1 MDAQLVIW
9 AVGGLAAV
17 FLLGF
22 LLTLHRLQTMR
33 RAAVQGDLVHAR
45 LASER
50 DHLEVQVDDL
60 HDQLRRAQLDAE
72 RNGMA
77 AREQAQSAARHE
89 ADAIAHAR
97 QLEHL
102 HRQHGQLAEQLLRL
116 TSEHGRLKAEHAAHV
131 QGAAEKMVLLEQT
144 EVRLGEAFDNL
155 ANRILDSKADS
166 LRTRSAE
173 QLGALLEPLNQQLNQ
188 FRESV
193 VQVQATEQRERGML
207 AQQVR
212 SLQQLNQKI
221 SEDAVNLTRA
231 LQGQSQV
238 QGAWGEMILERV
250 LEASGLQA
258 GREYVT
264 QASYRVDGRQ
274 LRPDAIVHLPDSR
287 DVVVDA
293 KVSLRDYQTATTSDD
308 EAVRGE
314 ALKGHVASLRRHVDD
329 LASRNYAQLPQLRTL
344 DFVIMFVPI
353 ESAFI
358 EAIRADVG
366 LYDYALQR
374 NVSLASPSTLLATL
388 RTVAHLWS
396 AEQRNENA
404 MEIARRGA
412 MLHDSFALLVEELD
426 MLGDQLDKASRTQ
439 RQALRRITEGGRG
452 SIVLQVNHL
461 RELGAPA
468 KRRLPDELLHAHDE
482 GGADAI
488 DGNAGLDRDGGSA
501 AAGAVQGET
510 IQQPSDESDG
520 QRTEQHHSD

>member
-1 MDAQLVIW
+1 MDPQLVIW
-9 AVGGLAAV
+9 AVAALAASV
-17 FLLGF
+17 LLG
-22 LLTLHRLQTMR
+22 LLLALRRVQLMH
-33 RAAVQGDLVHAR
+33 RAAVEGDLLNAR
-45 LASER
+45 LAGER

-60 HDQLRRAQLDAE
+60 HEQLGRARVEIE
-72 RNGMA
+72 RNAAA
-77 AREQAQSAARHE
+77 AREQSQAAARHE
-89 ADAIAHAR
+89 ADAVGHAR

-102 HRQHGQLAEQLLRL
+102 RRQHDQLAEQLLHL
-116 TSEHGRLKAEHAAHV
+116 TSEHARLKAEHHAHV
-131 QGAAEKMVLLEQT
+131 KGAAEKLALLEQT
-144 EVRLGEAFDNL
+144 EARLGEAFDNL

-173 QLGALLEPLNQQLNQ
+173 HLGALLEPLNQQLNQ

-231 LQGQSQV
+231 LQGQAQV

-274 LRPDAIVHLPDSR
+274 LRPDAIIRLPDAR

-293 KVSLRDYQTATTSDD
+293 KVSLRAYQTASNSDD
-308 EAVRGE
+308 LAARSG
-314 ALKGHVASLRRHVDD
+314 ALKEHVASLRRHVDD
-329 LASRNYAQLPQLRTL
+329 LAARNYAGVPQLRTL

-353 ESAFI
+353 EGAFI

-388 RTVAHLWS
+388 RTIAHLWS

-404 MEIARRGA
+404 IEIARRGA
-412 MLHDSFALLVEELD
+412 LLHDSFTLLVEELQL
-426 MLGDQLDKASRTQ
+426 LGEQLDKASRTQ

-461 RELGAPA
+461 RELGVPA
-468 KRRLPDELLHAHDE
+468 KRSLPGALLDAKFDDD
-482 GGADAI
+482 ADAM
-488 DGNAGLDRDGGSA
+488 DDPAGMAEGGSA
-501 AAGAVQGET
+501 PAGAVQGEAVE
-510 IQQPSDESDG
+510 QPGDDGDG
-520 QRTEQHHSD
+520 QRTKQHHAD